1 MGESTTKKFTMKE
14 KIAALGPGFL
24 IVGSFIGPG
33 TVTSSTRAG
42 ANYGFTLFWC
52 VVFSVIAVIVMQGM
66 AARLGIITQDGL
78 AENLNKQSDKFEQEM
93 TVDDR
98 KQYIHQ
104 VNQQA
109 QERVLASLDAIFG
122 DGEGQRIY
130 DYYDQSMYAMVRI
143 VEVLRDTLAE
153 INGEKRDN
161 DAAKHQARKQSYTR
175 KRRR

>member
-1 MGESTTKKFTMKE
+1 MSIINLDLDAKFAFDFKRRVIIAGKEYVISFNDKLDTTLKD
-14 KIAALGPGFL
+14 LDL
-24 IVGSFIGPG
+24 DV
-33 TVTSSTRAG
+33 
-42 ANYGFTLFWC
+42 
-52 VVFSVIAVIVMQGM
+52 Q
-66 AARLGIITQDGL
+66 GL

-109 QERVLASLDAIFG
+109 QERILDSLDAIFG

>member
-1 MGESTTKKFTMKE
+1 M
-14 KIAALGPGFL
+14 
-24 IVGSFIGPG
+24 
-33 TVTSSTRAG
+33 
-42 ANYGFTLFWC
+42 
-52 VVFSVIAVIVMQGM
+52 SVINLDLDAKFAFDFKRRVIIAGHEYVISFNDKLDTTLKDLNLDVQG
-66 AARLGIITQDGL
+66 LV
-78 AENLNKQSDKFEQEM
+78 ENMNKQSDKFEQEM

-104 VNQQA
+104 VNRQA
-109 QERVLASLDAIFG
+109 QEWVLASLDAIFG
-122 DGEGQRIY
+122 GGEGQRIY
-130 DYYDQSMYAMVRI
+130 DYYDQSIYAMVRI

>member
-1 MGESTTKKFTMKE
+1 M
-14 KIAALGPGFL
+14 
-24 IVGSFIGPG
+24 
-33 TVTSSTRAG
+33 
-42 ANYGFTLFWC
+42 
-52 VVFSVIAVIVMQGM
+52 SVINLDLDAKFAFDFKRRVIIAGHEYVISFNDKLDMTLKDLDLDAHGFVEE
-66 AARLGIITQDGL
+66 I
-78 AENLNKQSDKFEQEM
+78 NKQSDKFEQEM

-98 KQYIHQ
+98 KQYIHRL
-104 VNQQA
+104 NKQA
-109 QERVLASLDAIFG
+109 QERILDSLDAIFG

>member
-1 MGESTTKKFTMKE
+1 MSIINLDLDAKFAFDFKRRVIISGKEYVISFNDKLDTTLKD
-14 KIAALGPGFL
+14 LGL
-24 IVGSFIGPG
+24 DV
-33 TVTSSTRAG
+33 
-42 ANYGFTLFWC
+42 
-52 VVFSVIAVIVMQGM
+52 Q
-66 AARLGIITQDGL
+66 GL

-109 QERVLASLDAIFG
+109 QERVLARVDAIVG